1 MSLHIIDKYTIN
13 RELPANYVEGELDFC
28 KSEFTYDTFDIRIVN
43 LKNSIV
49 NYRGFAYEMNKL
61 MLNKHSLLEPDH
73 YKEQLFKKYYLKN
86 VFLKKKRRLGNGK
99 FLLAFD
105 DWSNWHYHWFCDV
118 LPRLYSIKSLLK
130 DYILLLPNSAYVKS
144 VGLESLTFFDFKPAD
159 IEFIDESELVKVKNL
174 SIITHTCLTGYTND
188 KILQQMQAF
197 IQTKMNYGSTTK
209 KLYVTRE
216 NASYRKVLNESAVL
230 EVVKEN
236 GYEVVKFEDMNWRDQ
251 ILNASSAQS
260 MVSIHGAGLT
270 NMMFMS
276 KGSSILEFRRDKI
289 FHNQC
294 FWHLASA
301 LKLNYYYLFGTPDND
316 ELVIEGGDCCNLTI
330 DTEKL
335 NETLIKM
342 SNDQNKGKI
351 STS

>member
-1 MSLHIIDKYTIN
+1 MSSNVLDEYTIN
-13 RELPANYVEGELDFC
+13 RESPANYVEGELDFC
-28 KSEFTYDTFDIRIVN
+28 KNEFSYNTFDVRIIN

-49 NYRGFAYEMNKL
+49 NYRGFAYESHKL
-61 MLNKHSLLEPDH
+61 ALNKYSLLEPDH
-73 YKEQLFKKYYLKN
+73 YKEQLLKRHYLKN
-86 VFLKKKRRLGNGK
+86 VLFKRKRNLGNDK

-118 LPRLYSIKSLLK
+118 LPRLYSIKDLLK
-130 DYILLLPNSAYVKS
+130 DYILLLPNSEYVKS
-144 VGLESLTFFDFKPAD
+144 VGLESLTFFGLNPAG
-159 IEFIDESELVKVKNL
+159 IEFINELELVRARNL

-188 KILQQMQAF
+188 KILLQMQAF
-197 IQTKMNYGSTTK
+197 IETKINYRSVTK

-216 NASYRKVLNESAVL
+216 NAKYRKVLNESAVL
-230 EVVKEN
+230 EIVKEN
-236 GYEVVKFEDMNWRDQ
+236 GYEVVKFEEMNWREQ
-251 ILNASSAQS
+251 VLNASSAQS
-260 MVSIHGAGLT
+260 IVSLHGAGLT
-270 NMMFMS
+270 NMIFMS
-276 KGSSILEFRRDKI
+276 KGSSVLEFRRDKI

-330 DTEKL
+330 NTEKL
-335 NETLIKM
+335 HETLIKM
-342 SNDQNKGKI
+342 SNDQNKRKI